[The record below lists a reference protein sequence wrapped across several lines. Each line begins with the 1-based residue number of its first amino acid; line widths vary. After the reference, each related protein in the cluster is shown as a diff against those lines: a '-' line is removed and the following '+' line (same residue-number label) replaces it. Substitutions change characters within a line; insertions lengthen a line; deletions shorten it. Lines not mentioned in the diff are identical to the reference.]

1 MTEDKSIIDLVKD
14 SQGEGTFPQRPE
26 QEENN
31 AQIPQ
36 QETPE
41 PPAQMSAADAGTRRK
56 VAQFETNL
64 PADEGM
70 NAALDLLLAK
80 VKDKQAWLTVQLP
93 SRGLLYPEGNE
104 TVEIRPFTFADERE
118 LKGGGADAGATIE
131 RLLRR
136 CIKGMD
142 PAVLTPAD
150 RLYVLFRARGISY
163 GNEYPIDSTCD
174 CGVTNKLTLK
184 IDSLETTTLTEEMM
198 RFVLPDSEQEVII
211 KLPTQK
217 DSHLYSTGDKL
228 MLNMHKFVARV
239 GNVSDP
245 TIIDQ
250 FIRNTTVRDIDRLRK
265 AIFLPEYGMEQEFW
279 YSCGECGSRVGADIS
294 LNEHFFTAS

>member
-1 MTEDKSIIDLVKD
+1 MTEDKSIIDLIKD
-14 SQGEGTFPQRPE
+14 SQGDGTFPQHSEPT
-26 QEENN
+26 EN
-31 AQIPQ
+31 
-36 QETPE
+36 
-41 PPAQMSAADAGTRRK
+41 PAQAPQPELSAADAGTRRK
-56 VAQFETNL
+56 VAQFESNL
-64 PADEGM
+64 PEDTGM
-70 NAALDLLLAK
+70 NAALDMLLAK
-80 VKDKQAWLTVQLP
+80 VKDKQAWLSVELP
-93 SRGLLYPEGNE
+93 SQGLLYADNTS

-118 LKGGGADAGATIE
+118 LKGGGADAGQTIE

-136 CIKGMD
+136 CVKGID
-142 PAVLTPAD
+142 PSVLTPAD

-184 IDSLETTTLTEEMM
+184 IDTLETNPLTEEMM
-198 RFVLPDSEQEVII
+198 RFTLPDSEQEVLI

-217 DSHLYSTGDKL
+217 DAHLYSTSDKL
-228 MLNMHKFVARV
+228 MVNMHKFVARV
-239 GNVSDP
+239 GDVSDA

-265 AIFLPEYGMEQEFW
+265 SIFLPEYGMEQEFW
-279 YSCGECGSRVGADIS
+279 YSCGECGTRVGADIS